1 MALFLKV
8 SNSLESLASGLSKSL
23 AMAPDSVFEPNYIIT
38 QTEGMNN
45 WLKLQMAARSGI
57 AANCRFL
64 KPNDFVYHLYRLLN
78 GPFTETLSGENLNWL
93 LFQLL
98 GEKAFINKFPEVAGY
113 YQNDL
118 PVSDLRRMALAE
130 KVADLFD
137 QYQIYRSDMI
147 RKWNATPLRSVP
159 SGEWQQYLW
168 ISAGNKA
175 ANALPDK
182 TAIESYILDALTDA
196 KQQEQLKSRL
206 PVVHLFGLSIITAY
220 HIRILLRLSSFIDI
234 HFHLINPAPSV
245 YWYHDRNEKLLSRWQ
260 KKGKRITD
268 PETDNALLTG
278 WGQVIRT
285 TFGMFFQHNEFLTAY
300 EEVGIVPPL
309 PNSLLHK
316 IQSDIFLAATTTNRQ
331 PLPAKD
337 IRDDSIHINA
347 CYTIAREVEVLYNYL
362 VHLVDKKGAALSP
375 RDIVVMVSDIDAYA
389 PYIKAVFNNAPHS
402 FPYTIADESY
412 SGGDNLF
419 TALSSILLLN
429 EEKCTAEEVLQLLD
443 SSLIRQ
449 RFGITDIDSIRQ
461 IVDAA
466 SIRFGIQGNK
476 DDDTYL
482 VSWVYGLRRIM
493 YGICMSGEEEYVNGD
508 ETLYPIDMV
517 EGAEALPVIRF
528 VHFAEV
534 LIASIEER
542 KKDRTIADWVSY
554 IEYIVHNMIV
564 EPDEVPDE
572 HYSMLMRHLAGLNMT
587 SRYIGEPITFRVFS
601 HSLQQTLDSNIKAS
615 LFAGGGI
622 TFCSLIPMRSIP
634 FPVVA
639 MLGLN
644 YDKFPRRE
652 KPVSFDLIKMNPESG
667 DRSIKESD
675 KHLFLEAVLSAKE
688 YLYISYIGQDPN
700 DNSHL
705 PPSAVIDELIDYIEA
720 GAKEPETVREL
731 LITRHP
737 LQSFSRVYTQK
748 NERLYSYLDNGII
761 SVDPLV
767 IPGKK
772 TEALNFEEIQLEDL
786 VRFFNNPFKA
796 YYNKALG
803 IYYYSD
809 DSLLPDTELFNVDS
823 LQQWSLKQL
832 LLRASGTAAMQQQ
845 LTKKGSLPLKN
856 MGSVALK
863 SIEKKVAPVRALY
876 TNHIGAKEEQKLHF
890 EISIGNS
897 LLTGSLSPVF
907 NNKLLFISWS
917 KSDMK
922 YLIEAYIRY
931 LAGAAAGLL
940 SGVSFLS
947 TKKDPVVLEGVPVT
961 INEAKRR
968 LTRLI
973 SIYREGFKKMAPWYH
988 DFYIKPE
995 QVKELT
1001 REDYSKIIE
1010 RSLNNGAFACTD
1022 PYIMPEY
1029 EKGYFDS
1036 DEIMEE
1042 FQAICEQIILPLPQ
1056 FFPDYFTRYSRR

>member
-8 SNSLESLASGLSKSL
+8 SNSLESLASGLSKNL
-23 AMAPDSVFEPNYIIT
+23 AMAPNSVFAPNYIIT

-45 WLKLQMAARSGI
+45 WLKLQMAARLGI

-64 KPNDFVYHLYRLLN
+64 KPNDFVYHLYKLLN

-98 GEKAFINKFPEVAGY
+98 GEKDFINQFPEVAGY
-113 YQNDL
+113 FQNDL

-147 RKWNATPLRSVP
+147 RKWNVTPIRSVP
-159 SGEWQQYLW
+159 AGEWQQYLW
-168 ISAGNKA
+168 VKARNKA
-175 ANALPDK
+175 GDELPDK
-182 TAIESYILDALTDA
+182 TIIESCILSELADA
-196 KQQEQLKSRL
+196 KQQEQLKRGL
-206 PVVHLFGLSIITAY
+206 PVVHIFGLSIITAY
-220 HIRILLRLSSFIDI
+220 HIRILLKLSSYIDI
-234 HFHLINPAPSV
+234 HFHLINPAP
-245 YWYHDRNEKLLSRWQ
+245 Q
-260 KKGKRITD
+260 KSKRITD
-268 PETDNALLTG
+268 PETENALLTG
-278 WGQVIRT
+278 WGQVIRN
-285 TFGMFFQHNEFLTAY
+285 TFGLFFQHKEFLNAY

-309 PNSLLHK
+309 PDSLLHK
-316 IQSDIFLAATTTNRQ
+316 IQRDIFSAATTNRQ
-331 PLPAKD
+331 PLLAKD
-337 IRDDSIHINA
+337 LRDDSIHINA

-362 VHLVDKKGAALSP
+362 VHLVDKKSAALSP

-389 PYIKAVFNNAPHS
+389 PYIKAVFNNAPYT

-429 EEKCTAEEVLQLLD
+429 EENCTAEEVVQLLD

-449 RFGITDIDSIRQ
+449 RFSITDIDVIRQ
-461 IVDAA
+461 VVNAA

-493 YGICMSGEEEYVNGD
+493 YGICMNGAEHYGDGD
-508 ETLYPIDMV
+508 EALYPLDIV
-517 EGAEALPVIRF
+517 EGTEALPVIRF
-528 VHFAEV
+528 VHFVEV
-534 LIASIEER
+534 LMASIEER
-542 KKDRTIADWVSY
+542 KKSRSIEGWVSY
-554 IEYIVHNMIV
+554 IEYVVHNMIV
-564 EPDEVPDE
+564 EPEEEPDE
-572 HYSMLMRHLAGLNMT
+572 HYSLLMRHLAGLNMT
-587 SRYIGEPITFRVFS
+587 SRYMSEPISFRVFS
-601 HSLQQTLDSNIKAS
+601 HSLQQTLDSNIKTS
-615 LFAGGGI
+615 HFAGGGI

-652 KPVSFDLIKMNPESG
+652 KPVSFDLIKMNPEKG
-667 DRSIKESD
+667 DRNIKESD

-688 YLYISYIGQDPN
+688 YLYISYIGQSPS

-720 GAKEPETVREL
+720 GAKEPVREW

-737 LQSFSRVYTQK
+737 LQDFSRVYTQK

-761 SVDPLV
+761 SVDPFV
-767 IPGKK
+767 IPDKK
-772 TEALNFEEIQLEDL
+772 SEALNFEEVQLDDL

-796 YYNKALG
+796 YYNKVLG
-803 IYYYSD
+803 ISYEYAY
-809 DSLLPDTELFNVDS
+809 SLLKDTELFNLNS
-823 LQQWSLKQL
+823 LQQWSLKQKL
-832 LLRASGTAAMQQQ
+832 LPASDIGLLHKQMIKT
-845 LTKKGSLPLKN
+845 GRLPLKN
-856 MGSVALK
+856 AGTVALK
-863 SIEKKVAPVRALY
+863 AVENKVQPVRALY
-876 TNHIGAKEEQKLHF
+876 ANYTAGKEEQKLHF
-890 EISIGNS
+890 EISIGNI
-897 LLTGSLSPVF
+897 LLTGKLRPVF

-917 KSDMK
+917 KSEMK
-922 YLIEAYIRY
+922 YLVEAYIRY

-947 TKKDPVVLEGVPVT
+947 NKKDPVVYEGMTVSG
-961 INEAKRR
+961 NEAKRR
-968 LTRLI
+968 LTRLL
-973 SIYREGFKKMAPWYH
+973 SIYRKGFISMAPWYH

-995 QVKELT
+995 HVLGLT
-1001 REDYSKIIE
+1001 MEEFSNMVE
-1010 RSLNNGAFACTD
+1010 RSLNNSAYACDD
-1022 PYIMPEY
+1022 PYIMSEY
-1029 EKGYFDS
+1029 RKGFFDS
-1036 DEIMEE
+1036 NEILSA
-1042 FQAICEQIILPLPQ
+1042 FKAICEQIIVPLPE
-1056 FFPDYFTRYSRR
+1056 FFPDYFTRSGRR